1 MKIIL
6 AEMVHVFV
14 LFKHSYLKYLCY
26 LKQKL
31 QDKASLPPFYF
42 LYNKGRTNAEEA
54 L

>member
-14 LFKHSYLKYLCY
+14 LFN
-26 LKQKL
+26 LKQKV

-42 LYNKGRTNAEEA
+42 LYNKGRTNAEEV